1 MVEKVS
7 FFFLIADG
15 AVYHMVV
22 LLSVCVLTA
31 EENWF
36 PKQVLHK
43 TYGPY
48 LLTAAYCC

>member
-1 MVEKVS
+1 MVAKVS

-31 EENWF
+31 EEKWF